1 MQAPDESSTSR
12 QLPERWV
19 VKIFSE
25 LQGNYGTRFLSQWQT
40 GQALPDGR
48 DAGLVNAM
56 AMWARKLGGFSDQHQ
71 AIRSVLDSL
80 PENPP
85 SLPEF
90 VSLCREAARRLTA
103 SAPRLG
109 HKPTAEDKARA
120 EEAAKRVRE
129 ATNSLNPRKDQLAW
143 AKRLNERYVRGEAL
157 PAQAELMARS
167 AMGRRWQ
174 EREGR
179 AA

>member
-1 MQAPDESSTSR
+1 MDESSTR

-19 VKIFSE
+19 AKIFAE

-56 AMWARKLGGFSDQHQ
+56 AMWARKLGGFADHAD
-71 AIRSVLDSL
+71 AIRAVLDNL
-80 PENPP
+80 PDTPP

-90 VSLCREAARRLTA
+90 VALCREAARRLTA
-103 SAPRLG
+103 SAPRLEYKQTDEG
-109 HKPTAEDKARA
+109 KARA
-120 EEAAKRVRE
+120 EEAARRVRE
-129 ATNSLNPRKDQLAW
+129 ATNSLNPHKDQLAW

-167 AMGRRWQ
+167 AMGRQWQ
-174 EREGR
+174 ERE